1 MPSKVP
7 PVSVFPHQYFSLGFF
22 CYLYS
27 LIARHTSLSNLWWI
41 TLFTIHTVTHW
52 PCPKM
57 LLTFKCQEEKSE
69 ENNKQRTEMQKER
82 HGKRRRVRIHH
93 LSNRVKLRLNSGS
106 PDTEKGLT
114 SDYDDKWPLQ
124 SITHEQS
131 KTSRITTIEP
141 LCKYR
146 SILKDRTNL

>member
-1 MPSKVP
+1 VPSKVP
-7 PVSVFPHQYFSLGFF
+7 PVSVFSHQYFSLGFF

-41 TLFTIHTVTHW
+41 TLFTTHTVTHW

-69 ENNKQRTEMQKER
+69 EKNKQRTEMQKEKDGR
-82 HGKRRRVRIHH
+82 EGEWESIIF
-93 LSNRVKLRLNSGS
+93 SNRVKARLNSGS

-124 SITHEQS
+124 SITQEQS

-146 SILKDRTNL
+146 SILKDRTKL